1 MHYLMLSTFSYL
13 RFDAL
18 DDVTT
23 VPALACGG
31 LPSALDTKLLR
42 GENPELASESALPR
56 LPKTMHNVMKIISS
70 KGYDMLGNIVNG
82 LNLYHW
88 VCPSM

>member
-1 MHYLMLSTFSYL
+1 MLSTFSYL

-56 LPKTMHNVMKIISS
+56 LPKTMHNGRKIIPS